1 MSKEKNTMEPAAG
14 KNALPLGLRQNNPLN
29 IRKSG
34 ANKWQGE
41 ANGHPEYKFCEFT
54 DIVWGYRAALKT
66 ICCTYRKR
74 GWTQLS
80 QVISKWAPRS
90 ENNTSLYF
98 AYVLARIIRKLD
110 LYKVKDFTL
119 PEPTMENADVYI
131 CLVHAMAVVENGKE
145 FEDLIADGEIRMA
158 YEMLFQR

>member
-14 KNALPLGLRQNNPLN
+14 KNALPLGLRQNNPL
-29 IRKSG
+29 K
-34 ANKWQGE
+34 
-41 ANGHPEYKFCEFT
+41 
-54 DIVWGYRAALKT
+54 
-66 ICCTYRKR
+66 
-74 GWTQLS
+74 
-80 QVISKWAPRS
+80 
-90 ENNTSLYF
+90 NNTSLYF
-98 AYVLARIIRKLD
+98 AYVLARLIRKLD

-131 CLVHAMAVVENGKE
+131 CLVHAMAVVENGKK

>member
-1 MSKEKNTMEPAAG
+1 MTTPRGIRN
-14 KNALPLGLRQNNPLN
+14 NNPLN

-54 DIVWGYRAALKT
+54 DIVWGYRAALKI
-66 ICCTYRKR
+66 ICCTYRRR

-80 QVISKWAPRS
+80 QVISKWAPQS

-98 AYVLARIIRKLD
+98 AYVLARLIRKLD